1 MSVLETTN
9 LSIRFGGV
17 QAARDVSISL
27 GEWEIVG
34 IIGPNGAGKTTTFN
48 MITGFYAPDTGT
60 VRYRGEDVT
69 RMKVHDRAALG
80 MGRTFQN
87 VGLVKGSTVRENLL
101 TAQHLQARYGVVSGL
116 LGSPASLEA
125 ESGLRRRAD
134 AILEVLRL
142 DHLADTRVQG
152 LPYGDLKRVEIATVL
167 ATDPDVLLLDEPS
180 SGMGPE
186 ESHQLGDTLLDL
198 RREFGLSIMMIE
210 HHVPLVV
217 RVCDYVY
224 CLDFG
229 ELLVEGLPDDVRRH
243 PQVVAAYL
251 GEDPEP
257 EVVAMEAAPESL
269 VENESSGSGS

>member
-1 MSVLETTN
+1 MSVLETRE
-9 LSIRFGGV
+9 LSIRFGGI
-17 QAARDVSISL
+17 QAAKDVSISL
-27 GEWEIVG
+27 GEFEIVG
-34 IIGPNGAGKTTTFN
+34 VIGPNGAGKTTTFN
-48 MITGFYAPDTGT
+48 MITGFYTPNSGT

-69 RMKVHDRAALG
+69 AMKVHDRAALG

-101 TAQHLQARYGVVSGL
+101 TAQHLQARYGVLGGL
-116 LGSPASLEA
+116 LGAPASLEA
-125 ESGLRRRAD
+125 ERELKVRAD
-134 AILEVLRL
+134 AILEILHL
-142 DHLADTRVQG
+142 DHLAGTRVQG

-186 ESHQLGDTLLDL
+186 ESHQLGDTLLEL

-224 CLDFG
+224 CLNFG
-229 ELLVEGLPDDVRRH
+229 QMLAEGKPEEVRSH
-243 PQVVAAYL
+243 PEVVRAYL
-251 GEDPEP
+251 GEDVPADDA
-257 EVVAMEAAPESL
+257 EVHV
-269 VENESSGSGS
+269 